1 MLSSIIL
8 GYCHLVIWPPIKNS
22 MSEGGVN
29 IFLLAF
35 CSAKSVIPFFLFILN
50 YNSMWWKAN
59 CPGVCCS
66 YFAFVNTLFEALQT
80 LPGKVLFDCVYFCIQ
95 VIQVSFSK
103 CFYILRHAQFPYLII
118 KQSMTHCKSVGIQ
131 Q

>member
-1 MLSSIIL
+1 
-8 GYCHLVIWPPIKNS
+8 
-22 MSEGGVN
+22 
-29 IFLLAF
+29 
-35 CSAKSVIPFFLFILN
+35 
-50 YNSMWWKAN
+50 MWCKAN
-59 CPGVCCS
+59 RTGGCCS
-66 YFAFVNTLFEALQT
+66 YFAFVNTPFGTLQT